1 MMIPLY
7 IYRHLQSVTRD
18 LVLVTN
24 VNLLDIL
31 SLAIMYTDSLHTGS
45 HPDVGVTEQE
55 TNLLEGL
62 VLGLGE
68 EEVRDDSVRDVG
80 DDKDHEVFPSK
91 NFKTD
96 RRDLADDDVVEP
108 IGSGR
113 SSGTHSSQVHGENL
127 GLVDPRNGTKGPTES
142 PGETEERGD
151 TGDSSP
157 EVRVARSTELFT
169 DCGLPSQTD
178 GHKDRTDNKRL
189 PSTELVDDES
199 LKCQRL
205 RAFEHIAGLQ

>member
-18 LVLVTN
+18 LVLMTN
-24 VNLLDIL
+24 VNLLDVL
-31 SLAIMYTDSLHTGS
+31 SLAIVHTGSLHTGGD
-45 HPDVGVTEQE
+45 PDVGVTEQE

-62 VLGLGE
+62 VLSLGE

-80 DDKDHEVFPSK
+80 DDKDHEVLPSK
-91 NFKTD
+91 NFETD

-127 GLVDPRNGTKGPTES
+127 GLVDPRNGTKGPTEG

-169 DCGLPSQTD
+169 DCGLPSETN
-178 GHKDRTDNKRL
+178 GHKDRTNDERL
-189 PSTELVDDES
+189 ASTELVDDE
-199 LKCQRL
+199 RL
-205 RAFEHIAGLQ
+205 RYQRFLAFEYIAGLQ